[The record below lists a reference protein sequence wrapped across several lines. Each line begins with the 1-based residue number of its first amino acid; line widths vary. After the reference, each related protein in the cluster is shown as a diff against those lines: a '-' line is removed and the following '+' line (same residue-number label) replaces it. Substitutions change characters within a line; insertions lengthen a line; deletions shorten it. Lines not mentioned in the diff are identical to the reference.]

1 MKAIEELR
9 YLQHDG
15 QEARRLKQLRR
26 AFKAAL
32 QGWALVSFARM
43 PRRRRLAFAAA
54 EAIFADRAHRALRSS
69 RSRA

>member
-1 MKAIEELR
+1 MKAIEER
-9 YLQHDG
+9 RDRHHEKHQ
-15 QEARRLKQLRR
+15 ARHRKHVRR

-54 EAIFADRAHRALRSS
+54 EAIFADRAHRALARP
-69 RSRA
+69 RR